1 MTQHQI
7 NHRNSTSLSPLPLLT
22 MHDSTSSFPSTT
34 TTSPSSRPS
43 QRSYLHTGIGGAG
56 NYHKYTPQPQPSV
69 IPPSAFASS
78 STISSNLP
86 AALRQSQNHHRLN
99 QRLLFRSGIGGAGNV
114 YAADD
119 AASLSDEEYT
129 RMKARV
135 EMGRPKGRW
144 CVGIGG
150 AGNRRE
156 SIALGK
162 LVEADP
168 VRGMEG
174 IPLDDGSCASGN
186 QKVPVGLAEV
196 LRRRLGSVLGR
207 RGRREA

>member
-1 MTQHQI
+1 
-7 NHRNSTSLSPLPLLT
+7 
-22 MHDSTSSFPSTT
+22 
-34 TTSPSSRPS
+34 
-43 QRSYLHTGIGGAG
+43 
-56 NYHKYTPQPQPSV
+56 
-69 IPPSAFASS
+69 
-78 STISSNLP
+78 
-86 AALRQSQNHHRLN
+86 
-99 QRLLFRSGIGGAGNV
+99 
-114 YAADD
+114 
-119 AASLSDEEYT
+119 
-129 RMKARV
+129 MKARV